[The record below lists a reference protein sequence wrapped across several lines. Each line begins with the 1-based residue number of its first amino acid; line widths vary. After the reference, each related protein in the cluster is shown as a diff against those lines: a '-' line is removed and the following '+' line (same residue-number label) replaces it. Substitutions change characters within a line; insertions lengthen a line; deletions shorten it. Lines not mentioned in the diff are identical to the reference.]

1 MPHGNVLVHGL
12 RLVCERYVA
21 VGVSTDWDG
30 DDVDTPGS
38 GPRIATEVGRREI
51 LISPRNYSMSGC
63 TLGSHRPL
71 SMELHFEGTL
81 PIEVKGR
88 DSTTINR
95 LSIAD

>member
-1 MPHGNVLVHGL
+1 MHGL
-12 RLVCERYVA
+12 RLACKRYVV

-71 SMELHFEGTL
+71 SMELHFEGAL
-81 PIEVKGR
+81 PIEVKEL
-88 DSTTINR
+88 DSTMINR
-95 LSIAD
+95 FSIVD